1 MRITLPEA
9 EPFTCTLVPAER
21 YVVVRQAGRIVD
33 QAVPMRRNR
42 PALARARSLWRA
54 HPEDR
59 VRVVQVLK
67 MEDQVTTP
75 VVWDSRLA
83 APPRRPGP
91 KPAQPKSIAE
101 VANQ

>member
-1 MRITLPEA
+1 M
-9 EPFTCTLVPAER
+9 
-21 YVVVRQAGRIVD
+21 VVRQAGRTVD
-33 QAVPMRRNR
+33 QAVPVRRNR
-42 PALARARSLWRA
+42 QALTRARSLWRA

-67 MEDQVTTP
+67 MEDQVTIP

-83 APPRRPGP
+83 AA
-91 KPAQPKSIAE
+91 PAGTETGTSLQSTAE